1 MSEMLKKYGGLI
13 LFYGIIIL
21 GVFLLNERCRYLKE
35 QQEIKWQKETQIA
48 IQMKGEEKD
57 EFESAL

>member
-21 GVFLLNERCRYLKE
+21 GVILLNERCRYLKE
-35 QQEIKWQKETQIA
+35 LNKMQNLTKEIIVQVE
-48 IQMKGEEKD
+48 GSEYHV
-57 EFESAL
+57 